1 MIEVSEIVWCPAVRR
16 RRRHDP
22 QVQNPEFTKTEF
34 RAGLHMAL
42 SHLPLS
48 RLGTDTRP
56 RDPKSRFRIPTIQS
70 QGMTHVVGSPVRLIK
85 S

>member
-1 MIEVSEIVWCPAVRR
+1 MPRR

-42 SHLPLS
+42 SHLPRS